1 MTDRAINFAEIVD
14 SIRGAAD
21 SSDSD
26 AQSTSTS
33 IVTVAATDPVDVCR
47 ALFDRLES
55 DIDAGGGSDAGTDAA
70 APTAEDR
77 AGYEFYMSHN
87 TRREMER
94 RLVERGP
101 EAASMDFLECQIRTD
116 VSMPDETVLFTRP
129 DAVTL
134 GGTITGESVIGVGT
148 ISGTTGAET
157 EES

>member
-55 DIDAGGGSDAGTDAA
+55 NTDTDTDAA
-70 APTAEDR
+70 APPAEDR

-94 RLVERGP
+94 RLVKHGP

-134 GGTITGESVIGVGT
+134 GGTITGESAIGVGT
-148 ISGTTGAET
+148 ISSATGAET